1 MQLILAIAATVAM
14 GSAAFFNVGA
24 NNKLEFNNPFKTTGL
39 LRAEEVVKNTNAIAH
54 IEENLQNHQQQP
66 EATEEPSASP
76 SATPTASPSPS
87 SQVNLSVGV
96 NNNHRF
102 SINGAGNLEDD
113 GNRDQNRERVQSQTS
128 LQIKTHAEMENDLG
142 D

>member
-1 MQLILAIAATVAM
+1 MQLFLAIAATVAM
-14 GSAAFFNVGA
+14 GSAAFFNIGA
-24 NNKLEFNNPFKTTGL
+24 NNKLEFNNPFKATGL
-39 LRAEEVVKNTNAIAH
+39 VRAEEVVKNTNALAH
-54 IEENLQNHQQQP
+54 IEENLDRHQQP
-66 EATEEPSASP
+66 EATEEPSATP

-96 NNNHRF
+96 NNNHRL
-102 SINGAGNLEDD
+102 SIKGAGNLEDD
-113 GNRDQNRERVQSQTS
+113 SNGDQNRERVQSQTS